1 MTHLDLSS
9 LDKQQLTA
17 LLWEL
22 KGTPAVHA
30 IYQELKNRSPEVTI
44 KISDPDW
51 EQKTDEALKR
61 ALGIPLSSGQEAT
74 TNVSTTQ
81 QADSEIG

>member
-1 MTHLDLSS
+1 MTHLDLTS
-9 LDKQQLTA
+9 LNKQQLIA

-30 IYQELKNRSPEVTI
+30 VYQELRTRSPKITI

-51 EQKTDEALKR
+51 ENKTDEALKR
-61 ALGIPLSSGQEAT
+61 VLGITQCSGQEA
-74 TNVSTTQ
+74 
-81 QADSEIG
+81 